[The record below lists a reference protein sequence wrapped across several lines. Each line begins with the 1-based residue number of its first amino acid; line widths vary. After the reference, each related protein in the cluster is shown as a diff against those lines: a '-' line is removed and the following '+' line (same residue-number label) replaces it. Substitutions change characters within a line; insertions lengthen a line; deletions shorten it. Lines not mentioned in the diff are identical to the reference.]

1 MSHLEPSW
9 HEAREIAHACVD
21 RLPTE
26 QVSLIEAHGL
36 ITTEDVK
43 ALTPLPPSAISA
55 MDGWAV
61 AGDSPWVVVGQVLAG
76 AVWPTPLVAGQAVR
90 IATGAALPLGCDVRR
105 EGEESHAGE
114 VLIHAGSIMTPAR
127 IGLAAAAGHDTVS
140 VR

>member
-1 MSHLEPSW
+1 MSHVEPSW

-43 ALTPLPPSAISA
+43 ALTPLPSSAISA

-61 AGDSPWVVVGQVLAG
+61 VGDSPWAVIGQVLAG
-76 AVWPTPLVAGQAVR
+76 AVWSTPLTAGQAVR
-90 IATGAALPLGCDVRR
+90 IATGAALPLGCDGVLRSEDGAPSMRTDWYEVACARVGTSGERARR
-105 EGEESHAGE
+105 PTRGR
-114 VLIHAGSIMTPAR
+114 P
-127 IGLAAAAGHDTVS
+127 
-140 VR
+140 